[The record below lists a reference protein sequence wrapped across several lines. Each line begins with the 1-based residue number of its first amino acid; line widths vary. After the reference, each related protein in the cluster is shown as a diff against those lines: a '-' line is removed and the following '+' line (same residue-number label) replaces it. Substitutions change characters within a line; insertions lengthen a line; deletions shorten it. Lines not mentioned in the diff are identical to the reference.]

1 LRRLI
6 YGINAGVSA
15 TKNEMLI
22 DARTPILIGAGQ
34 AVSHWHGSDAA
45 GAPSPLSL
53 ASEAGQRALADTG
66 QPDAVAKAID
76 VVAVVRAIVDSTVRV
91 KAPFPQCANPP
102 RALVQS
108 LGLEVARAVYSV
120 VGGDQPQALVNEFAE
135 VIFRGE
141 AKAVLLAGA
150 EGGAAMKTAARNRI
164 ALNWSQPV
172 DGEMEDRGLGRRLLS
187 EYEISNGLG
196 APTQTYPI
204 IEHALRARLG
214 VSREAYRAMISELW
228 ANFSAVAERHPYAQ
242 FPVARTADFLSTPSV
257 ENYEIADPYLKWHVA
272 QDAVNQGA
280 ALVMTSAEQARSLG
294 VAEDKWIYLHGY
306 AQAADRF
313 VTERRDLS
321 RSRAMELVLKR
332 ALDSAGKSAFEIS
345 CFDLYSC
352 FPCAVLIAAEILG
365 LDWRATALTV
375 TGGLPFF
382 GGAGNN
388 YSMHAIATMVERL
401 RQEPGSFGLVLANGG
416 FLSKEAAG
424 VYSTTPKE
432 NWRPVPL
439 GDLQASIHEEAAPIL
454 LQEDAEAMIESYTVT
469 YKRGAPRRGY
479 VLAQSDK
486 GRILARAFT
495 GHRSTLAALAR
506 VDPIG
511 RSVNIHHDAGVNF
524 ICAAGRIG
532 ASATGAFLERGFEFV
547 AVARQG
553 RILEV
558 TLNRPAQMNALH
570 SAAHFELH
578 EIWDA
583 FEQDRDL
590 WVAILTGAGDRSF
603 CSGND
608 LKATAQGADVSTPVS
623 GFGGMCSRFGR
634 EKPIIAAVNG
644 VAMGG
649 GLEIVLACDL
659 AVADET
665 ARLALPEVKVGLF
678 AAAGGVQRLTRQIG
692 RKAAMELILT
702 GKTVTAQRA
711 LELGIVNAVTAKG
724 ESLPAARS
732 LAATIVANSPSA
744 VRASKQVLNKLEE
757 IEDLKAALDASPAIL
772 GRVMRTKDFK
782 EGVTAFVEKR
792 TPQWS
797 NG

>member
-1 LRRLI
+1 
-6 YGINAGVSA
+6 
-15 TKNEMLI
+15 MPI
-22 DARTPILIGAGQ
+22 DARTPVLIGAGQ
-34 AVSHWHGSDAA
+34 AVSHWDGADAA
-45 GAPSPLSL
+45 DAPSPLSL
-53 ASEAGQRALADTG
+53 ACAAAQRALSDTG
-66 QPDAVAKAID
+66 HPGTVAKVID
-76 VVAVVRAIVDSTVRV
+76 AVAVVRAIVDSNARA

-102 RALVQS
+102 RALVQG
-108 LGLEVARAVYSV
+108 LGLDVGRAVYSA

-135 VIFRGE
+135 LIFKGE
-141 AKAVLLAGA
+141 AQAVLLAGA
-150 EGGAAMKTAARNRI
+150 EASAATKTAARNGI

-172 DGEMEDRGLGRRLLS
+172 AGEMEDRGLGGRLLS

-196 APTQTYPI
+196 VPTQTYPI
-204 IEHALRARLG
+204 IEQALRARLG
-214 VSREAYRAMISELW
+214 LGREAYRAMISALW
-228 ANFSAVAERHPYAQ
+228 AGFSKVAESHPYAQ
-242 FPVARTADFLSTPSV
+242 FPIARTADFLARPSV

-280 ALVMTSAEQARSLG
+280 ALVMTSAEQARALG
-294 VAEDKWIYLHGY
+294 VAEDRWIYLHGY
-306 AQAADRF
+306 AQTADRF
-313 VTERRDLS
+313 VCERPDLS

-332 ALDSAGKSAFEIS
+332 ALDSAGKSAFEMS

-365 LDWRATALTV
+365 LDWRATPLTV

-401 RQEPGSFGLVLANGG
+401 RQKPGSFGLVLANGG

-424 VYSTTPKE
+424 VYSTKPKE
-432 NWRPVPL
+432 NWSPVPVA
-439 GDLQASIHEEAAPIL
+439 DLQASIDEQPVPTL
-454 LQEDAEAMIESYTVT
+454 LQESAEAMIESYTVT
-469 YKRGAPRRGY
+469 YKRGAPQRGY
-479 VLAQSDK
+479 VLARSDR

-495 GHRSTLAALAR
+495 GHRATLAALAKA
-506 VDPIG
+506 DPVG
-511 RSVNIHHDAGVNF
+511 RSVNIRHEAGVNF

-532 ASATGAFLERGFEFV
+532 ASSTGGFLERSFEYV
-547 AVARQG
+547 SVARQG
-553 RILEV
+553 RVLEV
-558 TLNRPAQMNALH
+558 TLNRPAQLNALH

-583 FEQDRDL
+583 FEQDLDL
-590 WVAILTGAGDRSF
+590 WVAILTGAGDRAF

-608 LKATAQGADVSTPVS
+608 LKATAQGTDVSTPAS
-623 GFGGMCSRFGR
+623 GFGGLCSRYGR

-665 ARLALPEVKVGLF
+665 ARFALPEVRVGLF

-702 GKTVTAQRA
+702 GKAINAQRA
-711 LELGIVNAVTAKG
+711 LELGIVNAVAANA
-724 ESLPAARS
+724 ESLQAARS
-732 LAATIVANSPSA
+732 LAAMVVANSPSA

-757 IEDLKAALDASPAIL
+757 IEALKAALDANSAIL
-772 GRVMRTKDFK
+772 GRLMRTKDFT
-782 EGVTAFVEKR
+782 EGVTAFVDKR
-792 TPQWS
+792 TPQWT

>member
-1 LRRLI
+1 
-6 YGINAGVSA
+6 
-15 TKNEMLI
+15 MI

-34 AVSHWHGSDAA
+34 AVSHWDGADD
-45 GAPSPLSL
+45 APSPLSL
-53 ASEAGQRALADTG
+53 ASAAARRAFSDTG
-66 QPDAVAKAID
+66 QEGAIAKAID
-76 VVAVVRAIVDSTVRV
+76 VVAVVRAIVDSTTRV
-91 KAPFPQCANPP
+91 KASFPQCANPP

-108 LGLEVARAVYSV
+108 LGLDVGRAVYSV
-120 VGGDQPQALVNEFAE
+120 VGGDQPQTLVNEFAE
-135 VIFRGE
+135 LIFKGE
-141 AKAVLLAGA
+141 VKAVLLAGA
-150 EGGAAMKTAARNRI
+150 EAGAAMKTAARKRI
-164 ALNWSQPV
+164 ALNWSHPV
-172 DGEMEDRGLGRRLLS
+172 DGEMEDRGLGKRLLS
-187 EYEISNGLG
+187 EYEIANGLG
-196 APTQTYPI
+196 VPTQTYPI
-204 IEHALRARLG
+204 IEQALRARLG
-214 VSREAYRAMISELW
+214 LGREAYRAMISELW
-228 ANFSAVAERHPYAQ
+228 AGFSTVAESHPYAQ
-242 FPVARTADFLSTPSV
+242 FPVARTAHFLARASA

-280 ALVMTSAEQARSLG
+280 ALVMTSVEQARALG

-313 VTERRDLS
+313 VTERPDLS
-321 RSRAMELVLKR
+321 RSRAMQLVLKR
-332 ALDSAGKSAFEIS
+332 ALDSAGKSVNEMT

-365 LDWRATALTV
+365 LDWRSTPLTV

-401 RQEPGSFGLVLANGG
+401 RQQPGSFGLVLANGG

-432 NWRPVPL
+432 SWRPVPL
-439 GDLQASIHEEAAPIL
+439 ADLPASIDDEAGPML
-454 LQEDAEAMIESYTVT
+454 LHEDAQAVIQSYTVT
-469 YKRGAPRRGY
+469 YKRGSPQRGY
-479 VLAQSDK
+479 VLA
-486 GRILARAFT
+486 GTGRARILARAFT
-495 GHRSTLAALAR
+495 GHRVTLAALAKD
-506 VDPIG
+506 DPIG
-511 RSVNIHHDAGVNF
+511 RSVNIRHDAGVNF

-532 ASATGAFLERGFEFV
+532 APSTGGFPERRFEYV
-547 AVARQG
+547 TVARQG
-553 RILEV
+553 RVLEV
-558 TLNRPAQMNALH
+558 TLNRSAQMNALH
-570 SAAHFELH
+570 GAAHFELH

-590 WVAILTGAGDRSF
+590 WIAILTGAGDRAF

-608 LKATAQGADVSTPVS
+608 LKATAQRADVSTPAS
-623 GFGGMCSRFGR
+623 GFGGLCSRVGR

-659 AVADET
+659 AVADES

-702 GKTVTAQRA
+702 GRTITAQRA
-711 LELGIVNAVTAKG
+711 LELGIVNAVAPNG
-724 ESLPAARS
+724 ESLQAARS
-732 LAATIVANSPSA
+732 LAAMILANSPSA

-757 IEDLKAALDASPAIL
+757 IEALKAALDANAAIL
-772 GRVMRTKDFK
+772 GHLTRTKDFN
-782 EGVTAFVEKR
+782 EGVRAFVEKR
-792 TPQWS
+792 TPQWT
-797 NG
+797 NE

>member
-1 LRRLI
+1 
-6 YGINAGVSA
+6 
-15 TKNEMLI
+15 MPI
-22 DARTPILIGAGQ
+22 DSCTPILIGAGQ
-34 AVSHWHGSDAA
+34 AISHWDGSDAA
-45 GAPSPLSL
+45 AAPSPLSL
-53 ASEAGQRALADTG
+53 ASEAAQRALSDTG
-66 QPDAVAKAID
+66 QPGAVAEAID
-76 VVAVVRAIVDSTVRV
+76 AVAVVRAIVDSTARI

-102 RALVQS
+102 RGLVQS
-108 LGLEVARAVYSV
+108 LGLDVRRAVYSV
-120 VGGDQPQALVNEFAE
+120 MGGDQPQALVNEFAE
-135 VIFRGE
+135 LIFKGE

-150 EGGAAMKTAARNRI
+150 EAGAAMKAAARKGI
-164 ALNWSQPV
+164 VLNWSQPV
-172 DGEMEDRGLGRRLLS
+172 DGEMEDRGLGMRLLS

-196 APTQTYPI
+196 LPTQTYPI

-214 VSREAYRAMISELW
+214 LGREAYRTMISELW
-228 ANFSAVAERHPYAQ
+228 AGFSKVAETHPYAQ
-242 FPVARTADFLSTPSV
+242 FPIARTADFLARPSM

-280 ALVMTSAEQARSLG
+280 ALVMTSAGQARALG

-313 VTERRDLS
+313 VTERPDLS
-321 RSRAMELVLKR
+321 HSRAMELVLKR
-332 ALDSAGKSAFEIS
+332 ALDSAGKSVFDMS
-345 CFDLYSC
+345 SFDLYSC

-365 LDWRATALTV
+365 LDWRATPLTV

-388 YSMHAIATMVERL
+388 YSMHAIATLVERL
-401 RQEPGSFGLVLANGG
+401 RQEPGSFGLILANGG

-424 VYSTTPKE
+424 VYSTKPKE
-432 NWRPVPL
+432 SWSPVQVA
-439 GDLQASIHEEAAPIL
+439 DLQASIDEAAAPTL
-454 LQEDAEAMIESYTVT
+454 LQEDTEAVIQSYTVT
-469 YKRGAPRRGY
+469 YKRDAPQRGY
-479 VLAQSDK
+479 VLARTDK
-486 GRILARAFT
+486 GRMLARAFT
-495 GHRSTLAALAR
+495 GHRATLAALAKD
-506 VDPIG
+506 DPIG
-511 RSVNIHHDAGVNF
+511 RSVNIRRDAGVNF

-532 ASATGAFLERGFEFV
+532 ASPTGAFLERTFEHV

-553 RILEV
+553 RVLEV

-570 SAAHFELH
+570 GAAHFELH

-590 WVAILTGAGDRSF
+590 WVAILTGAGDRAF

-608 LKATAQGADVSTPVS
+608 LKATAQGADVSTPPS
-623 GFGGMCSRFGR
+623 GFAGLCNRLER

-702 GKTVTAQRA
+702 GKTITAQRA
-711 LELGIVNAVTAKG
+711 LEFGIVNAVTAKS
-724 ESLPAARS
+724 ESLQTARS
-732 LAATIVANSPSA
+732 LAAMVLANSPSA

-757 IEDLKAALDASPAIL
+757 IEALKAALDANPAIL
-772 GRVMRTKDFK
+772 GRLMRTKDFK

-792 TPQWS
+792 TPQWT